1 MSAVDAPSGFAAPTP
16 SPLQGD
22 WDWHALLGDL
32 PAGAFVARDGCFLYA
47 NQALLDLFGYAEQD
61 LSSLNSLTLTVP
73 EDRDTVMVH
82 VRRRRRMVP
91 EQPYEVQCL
100 RKDGS
105 RFDAKL
111 CGMRVLVGGADADLV
126 TVTDISESRQAMRL
140 AHSQQEAQQA
150 QLQAMWLYGLILDR
164 LPTPVLAVDQRA
176 RIHYANDAACKL
188 LGYQREHL
196 LSLPIFAIAPHRRP
210 ESWQETLKSLK
221 QVGQRQFNSD
231 WCTANG
237 RTLPVHLNI
246 QHASHGDAQLA
257 LITVQES
264 SASPTTPATLGARSL
279 QFCEITG
286 LPNLQLFRERLRSE
300 AMLAIMDH
308 RNIAILVMGLNE
320 LQHLNEVE
328 GFATGDQLMQMVTRR
343 LSAIPKG
350 TDLLAHLGDGEFAL
364 MLSHSPH
371 VDDDT
376 VLPLSRAL
384 QEALTAPIQIN
395 NKTLQLSCNIGIVIF
410 PRDTGEPDHVL
421 RQAQA
426 AMRMAS
432 SQGPNRVYSYTPQ
445 ANARISARMAI
456 EAALRGALARHEFQ
470 LAFQPQ
476 IDLTHGR
483 IVGAEALL
491 RWHHPELGIVSP
503 ADFIPV
509 AEETGQILS
518 IGEWVLAQACEAAV
532 SWQKFS
538 AQAISVAVNLSPK
551 QLQQPD
557 IAAFIESTL
566 IQSGLPPH
574 LLTVELT
581 ERMLHDH
588 LEGVADTLQHLKS
601 IGVSIA
607 LDDFGTGYAS
617 LQSLKRLPIDVVK
630 IDRSLVPDVTTETQD
645 VSITRAII
653 NMAHGLQK
661 KVLAL
666 GVENV
671 GELALL
677 CANQCDQMQGFLFSP
692 PMDDREFT
700 SMLIEGRALP
710 DHMLG
715 RKKRTRTL
723 LIVDDDLNIVNSL
736 KRLLRKDGYHIV
748 TAESGPEGLQ
758 RLAEN
763 EVDVIVS
770 DQRMPGMTG
779 VEFLRRTKELYPET
793 IRMVLSGFTELC
805 TITDA
810 INEGAIY
817 KFLTKPWDD
826 ERVRTHIQE
835 AFHQKEMADDNK
847 RLDREVQEAN
857 RELAEVNGRL
867 KHLLESQREH
877 LRREETSLVVARE
890 MLENMPTP
898 VIGLDQGGMVA
909 FMNSEAERVFAC
921 MPGMLGM
928 HVTDVSDTALAEVW
942 QLNDGRYHDITVCG
956 ESYRAVC
963 RPMTGQSRSRGS
975 LMVLTPNQNS
985 SHQRASKA
993 TQAEG

>member
-1 MSAVDAPSGFAAPTP
+1 M
-16 SPLQGD
+16 
-22 WDWHALLGDL
+22 LGDL
-32 PAGAFVARDGCFLYA
+32 PAGAFVARDGRFLYA
-47 NQALLDLFGYAEQD
+47 NQALQDLFGYSTED
-61 LSSLNSLTLTVP
+61 LTTLSSLSLTAP

-91 EQPYEVQCL
+91 ELPYEVQCL

-111 CGMRVLVGGADADLV
+111 CGMRVLVGGVDADLV
-126 TVTDISESRQAMRL
+126 TVTDITESRQAMRL
-140 AHSQQEAQQA
+140 AQHHQEAQQQ
-150 QLQAMWLYGLILDR
+150 QLQSLWLHGLILDR
-164 LPTPVLAVDQRA
+164 LPTPVMAVDQNA
-176 RIHYANDAACKL
+176 RIHYANDAVCKL
-188 LGYQREHL
+188 LGYRREHL
-196 LSLPIFAIAPHRRP
+196 LTLPIFSIAPHRRP
-210 ESWQETLKSLK
+210 DSWQESLQSLK
-221 QVGQRQFNSD
+221 QVGHRNLSSD

-237 RTLPVHLNI
+237 RKLQVQLSV
-246 QHASHGDAQLA
+246 QHAQQGDLELA
-257 LITVQES
+257 LIALQDS
-264 SASPTTPATLGARSL
+264 SSNNAAVPASSGPRVL
-279 QFCEITG
+279 QFCDITG
-286 LPNLQLFRERLRSE
+286 LPNQQLFRERLRSE
-300 AMLAIMDH
+300 ALLAIMDH

-320 LQHLNEVE
+320 LQHINELE
-328 GFATGDQLMQMVTRR
+328 GFATGDQVMQILTRR
-343 LSAIPKG
+343 LSGIPKG
-350 TDLLAHLGDGEFAL
+350 TDLLAHLGGGEFAL
-364 MLSHSPH
+364 MLSHVPH
-371 VDDDT
+371 ISDDT
-376 VLPLSRAL
+376 VLQLSRAM
-384 QEALTAPIQIN
+384 QEAATAPIQLN
-395 NKTLQLSCNIGIVIF
+395 NKNLQLSCNIGAVVF
-410 PRDTGEPDHVL
+410 PRDTGEPEHVL

-426 AMRMAS
+426 AMRMAI

-445 ANARISARMAI
+445 ANARISARIAI
-456 EAALRGALARHEFQ
+456 EAALRGALERDEFQ

-491 RWHHPELGIVSP
+491 RWHHPELGQVSP
-503 ADFIPV
+503 ADFIPI
-509 AEETGQILS
+509 AEDTGQILPL
-518 IGEWVLAQACEAAV
+518 GEWVLARACEAAV
-532 SWQKFS
+532 NWQKIGT
-538 AQAISVAVNLSPK
+538 QPIRVAVNLSPK
-551 QLQQPD
+551 QLQQPH
-557 IAAFIESTL
+557 IAAVIEATL

-581 ERMLHDH
+581 ERMLHDQQ
-588 LEGVADTLQHLKS
+588 EAVADTLRHLKA

-617 LQSLKRLPIDVVK
+617 LQSLRRLPIDVVK

-661 KVLAL
+661 KVLAV

-692 PMDDREFT
+692 PMDEREFVA
-700 SMLIEGRALP
+700 MLKEGRSLP

-723 LIVDDDLNIVNSL
+723 LVVDDDQNIVSAL

-748 TAESGPEGLQ
+748 TAENGPEGLQ
-758 RLAEN
+758 KLAEN

-793 IRMVLSGFTELC
+793 IRMVLSGFTELR

-826 ERVRTHIQE
+826 EHVRTHIQE

-877 LRREETSLVVARE
+877 IHREETSLVVARE

-909 FMNSEAERVFAC
+909 FMNSEAERVFASSS
-921 MPGMLGM
+921 GMLGL
-928 HVTDVSDTALAEVW
+928 HVTDAPESALADVW
-942 QLNDGRYHDITVCG
+942 RLSDGRYHDITVCG
-956 ESYRAVC
+956 QAYRAVC
-963 RPMTGQSRSRGS
+963 RPMTGDTRSRGS
-975 LMVLTPNQNS
+975 LMVLIPSQSGLGLPAPPTPQV
-985 SHQRASKA
+985 K
-993 TQAEG
+993 G

>member
-1 MSAVDAPSGFAAPTP
+1 MPTERPPPALAA
-16 SPLQGD
+16 SNQD
-22 WDWHALLGDL
+22 EWDWHALLSDL
-32 PAGAFVARDGCFLYA
+32 PAGAFVARDGRFLYA
-47 NQALLDLFGYAEQD
+47 NQALLDLFGYANQD
-61 LSSLNSLTLTVP
+61 LVALSSLSLTAP

-91 EQPYEVQCL
+91 ELPYEVQCL

-105 RFDAKL
+105 RFDAKM
-111 CGMRVLVGGADADLV
+111 CGLRVLVAGEDADLV
-126 TVTDISESRQAMRL
+126 TITDITESRQTLRRAQR
-140 AHSQQEAQQA
+140 QQEAQQQ
-150 QLQAMWLYGLILDR
+150 QLQALWLHGLILDR
-164 LPTPVLAVDQRA
+164 LPTPVMAVDQHA
-176 RIHYANDAACKL
+176 RIHYANDAVCKL

-196 LSLPIFAIAPHRRP
+196 LTLPIFAIAPHRRP
-210 ESWQETLKSLK
+210 DSWQESLQSLK
-221 QVGQRQFNSD
+221 QVGHRNLASD

-237 RTLPVHLNI
+237 RTLQVQLSV
-246 QHASHGDAQLA
+246 QHAQDGELELA
-257 LITVQES
+257 LIALQDS
-264 SASPTTPATLGARSL
+264 GHGAAAPPPSGPRVL

-286 LPNLQLFRERLRSE
+286 LPNQQFFRERLRSE
-300 AMLAIMDH
+300 ALLAIMDH
-308 RNIAILVMGLNE
+308 RNIAILVMGVNE
-320 LQHLNEVE
+320 LQHINEIE
-328 GFATGDQLMQMVTRR
+328 GFATGDQVMQILTRR
-343 LSAIPKG
+343 LSGIPKG
-350 TDLLAHLGDGEFAL
+350 TDLLAHLSGGEFAL
-364 MLSHSPH
+364 MVSHAPH
-371 VDDDT
+371 IGDDA
-376 VLPLSRAL
+376 VLQLSRAL
-384 QEALTAPIQIN
+384 QEAATTPIQLN
-395 NKTLQLSCNIGIVIF
+395 NKSLQLSCNVGAVVF
-410 PRDTGEPDHVL
+410 PRDTGEPEHVL

-426 AMRMAS
+426 AMRMAI
-432 SQGPNRVYSYTPQ
+432 SQGPNKVYSYTPQ
-445 ANARISARMAI
+445 ANARISARIAI
-456 EAALRGALARHEFQ
+456 ETALRGALERQEFQ

-476 IDLTHGR
+476 VDLTHGQ

-491 RWHHPELGIVSP
+491 RWRHPELGQVSP
-503 ADFIPV
+503 AEFIPI
-509 AEETGQILS
+509 AEDTSLILPL
-518 IGEWVLAQACEAAV
+518 GEWVLTKACEAAAQ
-532 SWQKFS
+532 WQKIAS
-538 AQAISVAVNLSPK
+538 RPIHVAVNLSPK
-551 QLQQPD
+551 QLQQPN
-557 IAAFIESTL
+557 IAAVIEATL
-566 IQSGLPPH
+566 IHSGLPPH

-581 ERMLHDH
+581 ERMLHDQQDA
-588 LEGVADTLQHLKS
+588 VADTLQHLKA
-601 IGVSIA
+601 IGTSIA

-617 LQSLKRLPIDVVK
+617 LQSLRRLPIDVVK

-661 KVLAL
+661 KVLAV

-700 SMLIEGRALP
+700 AMLLEGRALP

-723 LIVDDDLNIVNSL
+723 LVVDDDQNIVSAL

-748 TAESGPEGLQ
+748 TAESGTEGLQ
-758 RLAEN
+758 KLAEN

-793 IRMVLSGFTELC
+793 IRMVLSGFTELR

-826 ERVRTHIQE
+826 EHVRTHIQE

-877 LRREETSLVVARE
+877 IHREETSLVVARE

-909 FMNSEAERVFAC
+909 FMNSDAERVFAGSA
-921 MPGMLGM
+921 GMLGL
-928 HVTDVSDTALAEVW
+928 HVTDVPESALADVW
-942 QLNDGRYHDITVCG
+942 RLSDGRYHDITLCG
-956 ESYRAVC
+956 QAFRAVC
-963 RPMTGQSRSRGS
+963 RPMTGNTRSRGS
-975 LMVLTPNQNS
+975 LMVLIPSQSALGLPDTSDLP
-985 SHQRASKA
+985 A
-993 TQAEG
+993 TG